1 MGRDASIMQE
11 ILSAWKSRVVKI
23 WLRYGWDYSSG
34 TSYTIYSC
42 CSQVEKKKRRKGAR
56 MIFAETSSRAKR
68 WPVVGA
74 RLIAPTGWR
83 GKTPCKNVRTPEKK
97 YPLFVVRLYPQEP
110 GVTCQ
115 ACQSRSPLATKTS
128 RRPSLF
134 SDTTGAGAV
143 DRFVL
148 GGAPKEAQLL
158 QSLPGVTCQ
167 VCQSAPSSHVIN
179 TSRRPS
185 LFLTTAGPVG
195 INCMLG
201 GVPKVVQVLNVPL
214 GEFCEMCQSA
224 PSVPTVKN
232 SSRPSAF

>member
-97 YPLFVVRLYPQEP
+97 YPLVVVRLYPQEP

-134 SDTTGAGAV
+134 SDTSGAV

-148 GGAPKEAQLL
+148 GSAPNESQLF
-158 QSLPGVTCQ
+158 QFFPGVTCQ
-167 VCQSAPSSHVIN
+167 VCQSAPSLPAIS

-185 LFLTTAGPVG
+185 LFLPTAGPAVVNCTLG
-195 INCMLG
+195 I
-201 GVPKVVQVLNVPL
+201 VPKEVQVFHVPL
-214 GEFCEMCQSA
+214 GEFCQMCQSA
-224 PSVPTVKN
+224 PSEPTVKT